1 KWQVQTA
8 NMEVTWLLAFIVLF
22 NSAVN
27 ADYPCICNYNV
38 EKEVLGEVSQ
48 TGSLIGYLYEFDCKP
63 EGPDTGNAGWLS
75 IQFENQYGYLH
86 KDSQTEKQTCPGN
99 PSAGD
104 IVTTTTPKSST
115 TSISIS
121 TTQLL
126 TTTTPMPPSPSTTL
140 KTTTSTPSNKNTI
153 DDNFYHNKNNT
164 VVTENCDINGH
175 KCNSNTN
182 VVSLRSNHHHAVGS
196 FVSSTLFTVNGHC
209 YEAVTAIHSW
219 RVAESYCVNNGGHLA
234 YISSKGQQDAIYQV
248 VKEHIGQNVWIGLN
262 DLDNEGSYRWISG
275 NNYNYTNWK
284 PGALVGEHANE
295 DCVSMVVGTYGGTWQ
310 DTSYSV
316 AVSTLAPTTT
326 TTTSPVTTILATTAS
341 ATVTYGC
348 TTVYP
353 HYGYTE
359 AGTLFTINNTCYEL
373 NANLHT
379 WRTANSMCNS
389 KGGSLAYIDNR
400 LVQDA
405 MYNVLKS
412 NFNKNVW
419 IGLNDLQYEGYFSW
433 VSGEKLSYTLWHN
446 GYVGNNDGE
455 DCVVMMASTPE
466 GGHSKYQTT
475 STTRPTTAITDIPI
489 GSMFSDG
496 NTRLCPS
503 SVRSF
508 ANQYGTVLAQYGH
521 SCYELLNTEVTW
533 TYAETLCNNVGGHLV
548 QISGQQEETYI
559 QQFLLRHGSP
569 DVWIGLNDKQ
579 TEGHM
584 HWTSGEPVNY
594 LHWVR
599 GHVDNIVG
607 RYDEDCVVMFS
618 QRGGHWDDVPCGWPN
633 GMAVKHVGIC
643 EYS

>member
-1 KWQVQTA
+1 VKWQVQTA

-48 TGSLIGYLYEFDCKP
+48 TGSPIGYLYEFDCKP

-104 IVTTTTPKSST
+104 IVFDHLDLNKYNPTVNDNNTNAP
-115 TSISIS
+115 ISINNFKNNCINVYS
-121 TTQLL
+121 YYYYYDNDADNNNDTDDNADDNKKANHY
-126 TTTTPMPPSPSTTL
+126 S
-140 KTTTSTPSNKNTI
+140 PSNKNTI

-175 KCNSNTN
+175 QCNSNTN

-262 DLDNEGSYRWISG
+262 DLDNEGSYRWIS
-275 NNYNYTNWK
+275 
-284 PGALVGEHANE
+284 
-295 DCVSMVVGTYGGTWQ
+295 D
-310 DTSYSV
+310 SV

-412 NFNKNVW
+412 NLNQNVW

-446 GYVGNNDGE
+446 GFVGYNDGE

-466 GGHSKYQTT
+466 GES
-475 STTRPTTAITDIPI
+475 
-489 GSMFSDG
+489 
-496 NTRLCPS
+496 
-503 SVRSF
+503 
-508 ANQYGTVLAQYGH
+508 
-521 SCYELLNTEVTW
+521 
-533 TYAETLCNNVGGHLV
+533 
-548 QISGQQEETYI
+548 
-559 QQFLLRHGSP
+559 
-569 DVWIGLNDKQ
+569 
-579 TEGHM
+579 
-584 HWTSGEPVNY
+584 VNY
-594 LHWVR
+594 LHWIR

-607 RYDEDCVVMFS
+607 RYDEDCVVMFP
-618 QRGGHWDDVPCGWPN
+618 QRGGHWDDVPCGWQN
-633 GMAVKHVGIC
+633 GMVVKHVGIC
-643 EYS
+643 EYRIQTSGSIIGK